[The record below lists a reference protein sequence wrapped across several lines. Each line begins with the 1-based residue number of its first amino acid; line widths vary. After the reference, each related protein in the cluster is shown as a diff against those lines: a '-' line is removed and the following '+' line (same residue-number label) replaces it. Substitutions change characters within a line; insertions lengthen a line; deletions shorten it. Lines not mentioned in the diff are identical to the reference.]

1 LRTKTKEEV
10 SNSVFRIISP
20 TTSEVP
26 ILLSVPHCGVQFP
39 PELTD
44 QYKLSMRSAPDD
56 TDWFVDELYNFVS
69 EIGITMIAANYS
81 RWVID
86 LNRDPQSKPLY
97 TDGRI
102 ITALCPTTDFLGTPI
117 YNDERKEVDGKE
129 VERRVELYYRPYHKE
144 IETQLSRLKNKYG
157 KVLLWDCHSIRQQVL
172 TINKDKF
179 PDLILGDADETSAS
193 TDIINIAWR
202 NLSTSGF
209 KASHNHPFKGGY
221 ITRHY
226 GKPNENQH
234 ALQLEMSKVNY
245 MDDAETKYDKKR
257 ADIVRNVLRKTLV
270 ELIGA
275 LTVR

>member
-10 SNSVFRIISP
+10 SKSVFRIISP

-26 ILLSVPHCGVQFP
+26 ILLSVPHCGLQFP
-39 PELTD
+39 TELAD

-117 YNDERKEVDGKE
+117 YNNEGKEVDGKE
-129 VERRVELYYRPYHKE
+129 VKRRVELYYRPYHEE
-144 IETQLSRLKNKYG
+144 IETQLARLKNKFG
-157 KVLLWDCHSIRQQVL
+157 KVLLWDCHSIRQQVS
-172 TINKDKF
+172 TINKEKF

-193 TDIINIAWR
+193 TDIIDIAWK
-202 NLSTSGF
+202 NLNTSGF

-221 ITRHY
+221 ITRNY

-245 MDDAETKYDKKR
+245 MDDTETKYDKKR
-257 ADIVRNVLRKTLV
+257 ADRVRELLKRTLNN
-270 ELIGA
+270 
-275 LTVR
+275 LTILLA